1 MTDRLIIRTLHSLKS
16 IPADVWDR
24 LANPPSMSYDPFLSH
39 AFFLALESS
48 GSAIDLTGW
57 TPTHL
62 VAEDDTGAIL
72 GILPL
77 YSKTHSKGEYVFD
90 QGWAQGFMMAGGR
103 YYPKLLSAVPFT
115 PVTGRRFLVGD
126 GPDRDEVTNALIEGA
141 VHLVETAGLS
151 SLHINF
157 IEGDVVPALRS
168 HDFLLREDRQFHW
181 EDDGY
186 GDFDGFL
193 QSLQSRKRKSIRR
206 ERRVALEAGIEVD
219 WIEGAAITG
228 AHWDAFFEFY
238 LDTGARKWGHPYLTE
253 AFFNRIGETMRDDI
267 VLIMARRDG
276 RHIAG
281 ALNMKGSR
289 TLYGRYWGALEH
301 HDFLHFEIC
310 YYQAIDY
317 ALAHGLSRV
326 EAGAQGEHKLLR
338 GYSPTKTRSAHYIS
352 HPGLRRAVEEYLE
365 DETAYQDL
373 HDDSMKRHL
382 PFKRD
387 DQKKD

>member
-1 MTDRLIIRTLHSLKS
+1 MTERLIIRTMHSLKS
-16 IPADVWDR
+16 IPAEVWDG
-24 LANPPSMSYDPFLSH
+24 LANPPDAAYDPFLSH
-39 AFFLALESS
+39 AFFLALETS
-48 GSAIDLTGW
+48 GSAIDETGW
-57 TPTHL
+57 TPMHL
-62 VAEDDTGAIL
+62 VAEDEAGVVL

-126 GPDRDEVTNALIEGA
+126 GPDAGEVMAALIEGA

-157 IEGDVVPALRS
+157 IESDATGVLEAR
-168 HDFLLREDRQFHW
+168 DFLIREDRQFHW

-193 QSLQSRKRKSIRR
+193 ESLQSRKRKSIRR
-206 ERRVALEAGIEVD
+206 ERRRALEAGIEVD
-219 WIEGAAITG
+219 WIEGAAITP
-228 AHWDAFFEFY
+228 AHWETFFAFY
-238 LDTGARKWGHPYLTE
+238 IDTGARKWGHPYLTE
-253 AFFNRIGETMRDDI
+253 GFFEQIGAAMGDDI

-276 RHIAG
+276 QHIAG
-281 ALNMKGSR
+281 ALNLKGSE

-317 ALAHGLSRV
+317 ALAHGLTRV
-326 EAGAQGEHKLLR
+326 EAGAQGEHKLFR
-338 GYSPTKTRSAHYIS
+338 GYSPKKTLSAHYIT
-352 HPGLRRAVEEYLE
+352 HPGLRRAVAEYLE
-365 DETAYQDL
+365 DETQFQEL

-382 PFKRD
+382 PFRRED
-387 DQKKD
+387 